1 MSWRTVVGLF
11 AIVLIG
17 LVLAYFSVG
26 YGDREDWVICT
37 QRYSAAHT
45 AAESTRVDHTRAGK
59 ERGNGSARPIPT
71 CGQLRSA
78 RAHGWIR

>member
-1 MSWRTVVGLF
+1 MSWRAVVGLF
-11 AIVLIG
+11 AIVLGG

-26 YGDREDWVICT
+26 YGDREDWAICT

-45 AAESTRVDHTRAGK
+45 AAESTRVDHMRAGK
-59 ERGNGSARPIPT
+59 ERGRGSARPIPT